1 MTPSLN
7 LSLNRIV
14 AMTLRYW
21 YLLRASWPR
30 LLELAYWP
38 TMNMIVWG
46 FINYYFSHDE
56 KSAAAVAGSLIAAV
70 MFWDVLFRG
79 QLGFTFSFL
88 EEVWSR
94 NVANLMMSPLRPA
107 EFTLSLMLMSLIR
120 LILGM
125 LPVTLL
131 AFLLFGFNIYSMGF
145 TLVAFFTNLMLTSWA
160 VGLVVSGLI
169 LRNGVGA
176 QNFAWS
182 VMMLLLPVTCVY
194 YPVSVL
200 PDWLQN
206 IAWLLPPTYVFE
218 GMRAALLDGIYRN
231 DLMLMGLALNVVFIV
246 AGFAAFMAL
255 LQSARR
261 KGSLLSL
268 GE

>member
-1 MTPSLN
+1 MHVLIDA
-7 LSLNRIV
+7 LGRIM

-30 LLELAYWP
+30 LFELVYWP

-46 FINYYFSHDE
+46 FINYYFSTN
-56 KSAAAVAGSLIAAV
+56 KNSIAVIAGSLIAAV
-70 MFWDVLFRG
+70 MLWDVLFRG
-79 QLGFTFSFL
+79 QLGFTFSFM
-88 EEVWSR
+88 EEIWSR
-94 NVANLMMSPLRPA
+94 NVANLIMSPLRPI
-107 EFTLSLMLMSLIR
+107 EFALSLMLISFLR

-131 AFLLFGFNIYSMGF
+131 ALLLFGFNIYELG
-145 TLVAFFTNLMLTSWA
+145 LPLIAFFINLIFTSWS

-182 VMMLLLPVTCVY
+182 VMMVLLPVSCVY

-200 PDWLQN
+200 PLWLQTVSWFL
-206 IAWLLPPTYVFE
+206 APTHVFE
-218 GMRAALLDGIYRN
+218 GMRALIFDGEFKS
-231 DLMLMGLALNVVFIV
+231 DLMLFALLLNFIYLILAF
-246 AGFAAFMAL
+246 FAFLAF
-255 LQSARR
+255 LQSARE
-261 KGSLLSL
+261 KGTILSL

>member
-1 MTPSLN
+1 MTLLVDGSF
-7 LSLNRIV
+7 NRIG

-21 YLLRASWPR
+21 YLLRSSWPR
-30 LLELAYWP
+30 LLELVYWP

-46 FINYYFSHDE
+46 FINFYFSHDE

-94 NVANLMMSPLRPA
+94 NVANLIMSPLRPA
-107 EFTLSLMLMSLIR
+107 EFAFSLMLMSLIR
-120 LILGM
+120 LLLGM
-125 LPVTLL
+125 LPVTVL
-131 AFLLFGFNIYSMGF
+131 AFLLFGFNIYSLGF
-145 TLVAFFTNLMLTSWA
+145 ALLGFFAILMLTSWS
-160 VGLVVSGLI
+160 VGLIVSGLI
-169 LRNGVGA
+169 MRNGVGA

-182 VMMLLLPVTCVY
+182 VMMLLLPVACVY

-200 PDWLQN
+200 PSWLQHL
-206 IAWLLPPTYVFE
+206 AWILPPTYVFE
-218 GMRAALLDGIYRN
+218 GMRALLIDGVFRS
-231 DLMLMGLALNVVFIV
+231 DLMFMGFLLNVAFLIV
-246 AGFAAFMAL
+246 GFAAFIAL
-255 LQSARR
+255 MQSARH

>member
-1 MTPSLN
+1 MANSLYN
-7 LSLNRIV
+7 SYGRIN

-21 YLLRASWPR
+21 YLLRGSWPR
-30 LLELAYWP
+30 MLELIYWP

-46 FINYYFSHDE
+46 FINYYLSTDTY
-56 KSAAAVAGSLIAAV
+56 STYVVAGSLIAAV
-70 MFWDVLFRG
+70 MLWDVLFRG

-94 NVANLMMSPLRPA
+94 NVANLMISPLHPA
-107 EFTLSLMLMSLIR
+107 EFAISLMFMSLIR

-125 LPVTLL
+125 LPVSIF
-131 AFLLFGFNIYSMGF
+131 AMILFGFNIYHLGF
-145 TLVAFFTNLMLTSWA
+145 ALVLFFANLVMTSWA

-182 VMMLLLPVTCVY
+182 VMMLLLPVVCVY

-200 PDWLQN
+200 PLWLQK
-206 IAWLLPPTYVFE
+206 IAWGLPPTCVFE
-218 GMRAALLDGIYRN
+218 GMRAALFDNVFRG
-231 DLMLMGLALNVVFIV
+231 DLMLRGFLLNIIYIAAGFLAFMGLLE
-246 AGFAAFMAL
+246 
-255 LQSARR
+255 SARR
-261 KGSLLSL
+261 KGSLLNL